1 VVGHLVDV
9 GHDVTLAP
17 AQTGG
22 DGAMPEALVGHP
34 RCRVVPAGVTRQ
46 DGLKL
51 ASGVLRSTR
60 DYLRYH
66 EAPFR
71 GATANRGRALRAL
84 VRSVSNGTQ
93 ELPAEMPDT
102 LLPLN
107 DRSAARLWKALR
119 DLEALIPSDPAFER
133 FIADQSARTCSSSR
147 PWCRWEGV
155 RPSS

>member
-1 VVGHLVDV
+1 
-9 GHDVTLAP
+9 
-17 AQTGG
+17 
-22 DGAMPEALVGHP
+22 M
-34 RCRVVPAGVTRQ
+34 
-46 DGLKL
+46 
-51 ASGVLRSTR
+51 LRSTR

-71 GATANRGRALRAL
+71 GATANRGRALRVL

-133 FIADQSARTCSSSR
+133 FIADPKWTVYPNMYTVVDVAIHGCVRNFHPGGTWDSHGWAHIRTWLEPDSK
-147 PWCRWEGV
+147 CRESNSPYLEAKGYN
-155 RPSS
+155 